1 MEELKAEVKKNTDTL
16 EQHTKKFEEV
26 TEILQHHNRLLDIHA
41 HKLDEHTQILQEH
54 GRKLDEHTQI
64 LREHGRKLDNLEER
78 FDRSERAS
86 ADLMEVLV
94 EQFAKI
100 DQRFD
105 RMEAKLEQMDRKIE
119 QMDHKIE
126 QMDHKIEQMDHKIE
140 QMDRKIELRYEDT
153 RSDARAFG
161 EGLKVQRERVDEL
174 EPRVDNLERLQRL
187 LDATV
192 QNITARRGEAD
203 ADADR

>member
-26 TEILQHHNRLLDIHA
+26 TEILQHHHRLLDIHA
-41 HKLDEHTQILQEH
+41 HKLDEHTQILHEH

-100 DQRFD
+100 DRRFD
-105 RMEAKLEQMDRKIE
+105 RMEAKL
-119 QMDHKIE
+119 
-126 QMDHKIEQMDHKIE
+126 EQMDHKIE

-192 QNITARRGEAD
+192 QNITARRGGAD